1 MPGQPQLGTNPILGI
16 DCNAFVVADPADPL
30 GPSNLIIP
38 AGTPFEVA
46 ARFQLGGLLA
56 PWLVAT
62 TVPYT
67 VTYYFEGMGGA
78 PEGTLGTKA
87 DNTSAGKL
95 IYAGA
100 DTKFTG
106 ALGTPGTY
114 RLTAVVSLS
123 GPPVSAFIEGP
134 MIQIQ

>member
-1 MPGQPQLGTNPILGI
+1 MPGQPQLGSNPILGI
-16 DCNAFVVADPADPL
+16 DCNAFVIADPADPL

-38 AGTPFEVA
+38 AGVNFEVA

-56 PWLVAT
+56 GWLVGT
-62 TVPYT
+62 TVPFT
-67 VTYYFEGMGGA
+67 VTYYYEGMGAA

-87 DNTSAGKL
+87 GNTTGAKL
-95 IYAGA
+95 VYDGT
-100 DTKFTG
+100 DTKFVG
-106 ALGTPGTY
+106 NLATPGTY
-114 RLTAVVSLS
+114 RLMAVVSLS